1 MLNSCEPWSL
11 QVRARVKFGRVFF
24 AVMSVAFLLLP
35 AAVAQQGALNQ
46 SVSIQGIVSSFDGKP
61 VSGAVVHLEKKGSA
75 NLVETKSNAAGAF
88 AFSSL
93 ASGGYQLS
101 AEKSGMHSPTAD
113 IAVSPGS
120 RLEKV
125 NLVLPK
131 PVTAAN
137 SAPLSQAM
145 EFADKPNFTVAGVT
159 DWTAVGGHGS
169 DSTLRTSESLASET
183 ALLKPDSAAHDAASV
198 SGGPL
203 DREAERKLRAA
214 LVLAPGSFDA
224 NRRLGEF
231 YLHAG
236 RYQEAIP
243 LLESANRIDSANDA
257 NRYDLALALEQ
268 GGDPS
273 KARGRIRELLAHR
286 DSADLHR
293 LMGELDEKLG
303 DPLSAVRDYEMAVKL
318 DPSEQNYFEWGS
330 ELLLH
335 RAVWQAQEIFRK
347 GAEAYPKSA
356 RMQTAL
362 GAALFAGARYD
373 EAASH
378 LCAASDMNP
387 EDPGPYI
394 FMGKI
399 QMASPNAL
407 ECVEPK
413 LAHFVRQQ
421 PGSSLA
427 NYLYAMSILKHQKPT
442 DTQAVQQA
450 EVLLRKAVTLD
461 PKCSEA
467 YLQLGILAASQ
478 RDYDKA
484 IGLYTHAIQADPQLA
499 DAHYRL
505 GVAYDRTGQPAKAK
519 QELQLHD
526 RIKQQQAEETERQ
539 RREIKQFVI
548 RQPGESAHA
557 TTK

>member
-1 MLNSCEPWSL
+1 MFS
-11 QVRARVKFGRVFF
+11 
-24 AVMSVAFLLLP
+24 AVISVALLLLP
-35 AAVAQQGALNQ
+35 AAVAQQEALNRG
-46 SVSIQGIVSSFDGKP
+46 VSIRGTVSSFDGKP
-61 VSGAVVHLEKKGSA
+61 VSDAVVHLEKKGSS
-75 NLVETKSNAAGAF
+75 NSVETKSSAAGAF

-93 ASGGYQLS
+93 SSGDYQLS
-101 AEKSGMHSPTAD
+101 AEKSGPRSRTTD
-113 IAVSPGS
+113 IAASPGS
-120 RLEKV
+120 RLEKI

-131 PVTAAN
+131 PVGAAN
-137 SAPLSQAM
+137 SAPVTQAM
-145 EFADKPNFTVAGVT
+145 EFADKPNFTVAGVM

-183 ALLKPDSAAHDAASV
+183 ALLKPDNAGHGAPIASRN
-198 SGGPL
+198 S
-203 DREAERKLRAA
+203 REERESEDKLRAA
-214 LVLAPGSFDA
+214 LATAPGSFDA
-224 NRRLGEF
+224 NHRLGEF

-243 LLESANRIDSANDA
+243 LLESANRIDSTNDA
-257 NRYDLALALEQ
+257 NRYDLALALEES
-268 GGDPS
+268 GDPS

-303 DPLSAVRDYEMAVKL
+303 NPLSAVRDYELAVKL

-335 RAVWQAQEIFRK
+335 RAVWQAQEVFRR
-347 GAEAYPKSA
+347 GSEAYPKSA

-362 GAALFAGARYD
+362 GASLFAGARYD

-387 EDPGPYI
+387 ENPGPYI
-394 FMGKI
+394 FLGKI
-399 QMASPNAL
+399 QMAAPNAL
-407 ECVEPK
+407 ECVEPM
-413 LAHFVRQQ
+413 LARFVRQQ

-427 NYLYAMSILKHQKPT
+427 NYLYAMSILKHQKSA

-450 EVLLRKAVTLD
+450 KILLRKAITLD
-461 PKCSEA
+461 SKCSEA

-484 IGLYTHAIQADPQLA
+484 IGLYTHAIEADPQLA

-505 GVAYDRTGQPAKAK
+505 GVAYDRTGQPTKAK

-548 RQPGESAHA
+548 DQPSEPANSVA
-557 TTK
+557 K